1 MDTRIYE
8 ITHKE
13 FSKPNLPEYIMQQ
26 VGAALHDDLGYV
38 ADNTGDNISEKN
50 PHYCELTGIYW
61 LWKNVSCDIIG
72 VCHYRRYFFPNG
84 DFLRK
89 EDIEDTLKDYDVIL
103 PQSFYMHGPTVHEN
117 YRIRHHI
124 KDLDTVREVISDICP
139 EYLNSFDLC
148 MNCDQLTPLN
158 MIVTRKEIFDKY
170 CSWLFSILFET
181 EKRIDISDYDD
192 YQTRVFGFLSER
204 LTDVFFIY
212 NSYKIK
218 EYPIKITDPKD
229 VENLSQ
235 IVDLKKHQ
243 ISIILSNMNKSYMSG
258 AFHDLIDSRPM
269 DIDFHGKTPVWFC
282 WWQGIDSAPD
292 IVKACLISALNNIPS
307 DKAELNFISM
317 ENVGQYINLPEWVVR
332 KFSDGKISLS
342 HLSYILRFGILYR
355 YGGLWLDADNYIAEP
370 FSDSFWNSTEFYSP
384 KTDETHNRND
394 MVAGRWSLNLIKG
407 SAGNTLF
414 RYVLNA
420 LYEYWSTVDELIDE
434 SVPDYIMNEA
444 YEKIPDVREQIDN
457 CSASQ
462 PHMRALAPL
471 IDDVFKQ
478 KKWNEITSDTN
489 VFKLSYNK
497 NYKLNN
503 SVDKETFYSIIINKL
518 NQQ

>member
-1 MDTRIYE
+1 
-8 ITHKE
+8 
-13 FSKPNLPEYIMQQ
+13 
-26 VGAALHDDLGYV
+26 
-38 ADNTGDNISEKN
+38 
-50 PHYCELTGIYW
+50 
-61 LWKNVSCDIIG
+61 
-72 VCHYRRYFFPNG
+72 
-84 DFLRK
+84 
-89 EDIEDTLKDYDVIL
+89 
-103 PQSFYMHGPTVHEN
+103 
-117 YRIRHHI
+117 
-124 KDLDTVREVISDICP
+124 
-139 EYLNSFDLC
+139 
-148 MNCDQLTPLN
+148 
-158 MIVTRKEIFDKY
+158 
-170 CSWLFSILFET
+170 
-181 EKRIDISDYDD
+181 
-192 YQTRVFGFLSER
+192 
-204 LTDVFFIY
+204 
-212 NSYKIK
+212 
-218 EYPIKITDPKD
+218 
-229 VENLSQ
+229 
-235 IVDLKKHQ
+235 
-243 ISIILSNMNKSYMSG
+243 MNKSYMSG

-292 IVKACLISALNNIPS
+292 IVKACLISVLNNIPS